1 MIKYI
6 INCCKYASNI
16 SVVVYKV
23 QIEVLNVSISQKKY
37 HSRRFNF
44 IMLTNIKNV

>member
-1 MIKYI
+1 
-6 INCCKYASNI
+6 
-16 SVVVYKV
+16 
-23 QIEVLNVSISQKKY
+23 VLNVSISQKKY